1 MGHARG
7 NKNEG
12 AKRRLLLRP
21 VFMTVTKPST
31 AALLL
36 ALVPFVAMCFSVS
49 LWDRVYPMLLGVPFN
64 LIWLIAWIVLS
75 SLCMWGVYQIESAR
89 SSKDGTIP

>member
-12 AKRRLLLRP
+12 AKQRLLLRP
-21 VFMTVTKPST
+21 VFMTVTKPSA

>member
-1 MGHARG
+1 
-7 NKNEG
+7 
-12 AKRRLLLRP
+12 
-21 VFMTVTKPST
+21 
-31 AALLL
+31 
-36 ALVPFVAMCFSVS
+36 MCFSVS

-75 SLCMWGVYQIESAR
+75 SVCMWGVYQIESAR